1 MKKKISL
8 LSCALAFFG
17 SIEAAG
23 YKAAMVDSTSGVVGR
38 TFSAPAGSV
47 ARVLQDIDTALVSGQ
62 YNRALMLERALAPQT
77 VGMMLPQGSQLA
89 SPSVQAASTPN
100 DAGSQQQPSSSSTQ
114 ASAQTPAITPAAT
127 STTTSTTTPAASTS
141 SSSGSVSD
149 SSSPSPQASTPSS
162 TTSTTSSSSTSS
174 APAQTSTSPQA
185 SSTPTQTQTAPTQ
198 VPFQPFSQSQL
209 DALVTDMNNAV
220 VAPYD
225 QIADLWSSQPSV
237 CAAQYKAQLDV
248 TVAWAYKYALFFA
261 QPEWQALAN
270 KFYNNVIDSW
280 SGCQKPIRIRRIG
293 SGIQGRDYRQ
303 YYDQLIAALESMK
316 RSLSGV
322 HQQDIAALQAK
333 VQGARDK
340 YAPA

>member
-8 LSCALAFFG
+8 LFCALAFFG
-17 SIEAAG
+17 SMQAAG

-38 TFSAPAGSV
+38 AFSAPAGSV
-47 ARVLQDIDTALVSGQ
+47 ARVLQDIDAALVSGQ

-89 SPSVQAASTPN
+89 SPSVQAAPAAN
-100 DAGSQQQPSSSSTQ
+100 DASSQQQQSSASTQ
-114 ASAQTPAITPAAT
+114 AAAQTPAITSAAT

-174 APAQTSTSPQA
+174 APAQA

-225 QIADLWSSQPSV
+225 QIADLWSSQPSA